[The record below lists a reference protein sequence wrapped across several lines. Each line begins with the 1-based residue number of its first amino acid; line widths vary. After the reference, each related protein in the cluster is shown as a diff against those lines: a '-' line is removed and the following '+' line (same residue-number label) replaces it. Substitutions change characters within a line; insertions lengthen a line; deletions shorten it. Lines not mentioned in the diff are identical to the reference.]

1 MVVMTPRMSPPP
13 SAYTG
18 TERGRA
24 VLIHDS
30 GEISA
35 EGDLPWP
42 LRWIIPTLSGVA
54 TVEIAALVRDAA
66 AGETRAW
73 DALVERFAG
82 LVWSVPR
89 GYGLSQADA
98 ADVSQTTWLRLA
110 EHLHRLREPE
120 RVGGWLATTARNESL
135 RVQRMARRHVPME
148 GVAEL
153 PGEATAAEGEDRVLD
168 EERDAALWRAFE
180 SLPMPCKV
188 LLRTL
193 MADPAPSYGEVSA
206 VLDMPIGSIGPKRS
220 RCLQHLRKSA
230 ALAGTREDQNHSVAP
245 ERTAV

>member
-1 MVVMTPRMSPPP
+1 M
-13 SAYTG
+13 
-18 TERGRA
+18 
-24 VLIHDS
+24 
-30 GEISA
+30 
-35 EGDLPWP
+35 
-42 LRWIIPTLSGVA
+42 A

-66 AGETRAW
+66 AGETTAW

-135 RVQRMARRHVPME
+135 RVQRLARRHVPME
-148 GVAEL
+148 ALAEL
-153 PGEATAAEGEDRVLD
+153 PGEATGEGEDRVLD

-180 SLPMPCKV
+180 SLPSPCKV

-220 RCLQHLRKSA
+220 RCLQHLRNSA
-230 ALAGTREDQNHSVAP
+230 ALVAARQDQDHPVAA
-245 ERTAV
+245 RRAAV